1 MNARD
6 AKKIEKLEQ
15 EIRQLERENG
25 RLEDRLSTAEGNAY
39 DLEQQLNDAVARV
52 EELEPAEEHAKPFR
66 PDVKRMDRGDWIHSS
81 SQCVCAVCGFQFWE
95 HATVPGYM
103 WMHRI
108 CDGRLV
114 KL

>member
-1 MNARD
+1 LSVAAD
-6 AKKIEKLEQ
+6 VEKLER

-25 RLEDRLSTAEGNAY
+25 RLEDKLERAESEAY
-39 DLEQQLNDAVARV
+39 NFEHQLNEALERV
-52 EELEPAEEHAKPFR
+52 EELEPAEEYSKPFR
-66 PDVKRMDRGDWIHSS
+66 PDVKRMDAGDWIHSS
-81 SQCVCAVCGFQFWE
+81 SQCVCTVCGFQFWE

-103 WMHRI
+103 WIHRI